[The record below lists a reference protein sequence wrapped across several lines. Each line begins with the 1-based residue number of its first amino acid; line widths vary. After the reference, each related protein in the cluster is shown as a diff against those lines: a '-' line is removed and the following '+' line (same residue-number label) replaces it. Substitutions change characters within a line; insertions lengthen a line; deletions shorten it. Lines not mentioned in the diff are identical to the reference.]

1 MKNTKRYFQRNNK
14 LQPLFVEI
22 CDFPETPYLYQS
34 KSFIMND
41 IQKRIET
48 LRAELRAHN
57 YKYYVLAQPEIT
69 DFEYDMLMK
78 SLQELE
84 ENYPQY
90 DDPNSPT
97 KRVGSDLSLEF
108 KQVKHRFPMLSL
120 ANTYSREELEAF
132 AARVKKGLGVQ
143 PEYVVELK
151 YDGAS
156 ISLTYENG
164 QLLRAVTRGDGTQG
178 DDVTNNI
185 RTIRSIP
192 LQLSGNSYPD
202 FFEIRGEVF
211 MPHAV
216 FERLNKTRTENN
228 EQPFAT
234 PRNAAA
240 GTLKMQKSSEVA
252 KRGLDCFL
260 YFVVADDAPADTH
273 YETLLQ
279 ARKWGF
285 KVPEYMIKT
294 DKLDD
299 IHRFISDWDLKR
311 KYLPFDI
318 DGIVVKVNSYD
329 NQEALGMTAKS
340 PRWAISYKFK
350 AEQMQTYLNS
360 VEYQVG
366 RTGAITPVANL
377 EPVFLAGTTVKR
389 ASLHNED
396 QIKLLDLR
404 IGDLVFVE
412 KGGEIIPKIV
422 GVAEH
427 TENSQP
433 IQFITHCPE
442 CGTELVRKAGE
453 AKHFCPNE
461 NACPPQIR
469 GKIKH
474 FISRKAM
481 NIDSIG
487 EETVDLFL
495 REGLIKNMADLY
507 DLKAEQII
515 ALDRFRQKSAEN
527 IIIGVEASKSVPYP
541 RVIYALGIRYVGE
554 TNAKTLA
561 SAFNDVYKLA
571 AAKYD
576 ELIAVDEIGETI
588 ANSVIDY
595 FNLPS
600 NQEIVER
607 LMQYGLQLKKSA
619 DEMPK
624 SNKLEGKKLVISG
637 TFEKHSRD
645 EYKKM
650 IEQHGGKNVSSV
662 SAKTDYLLAGDNMG
676 PSKLE
681 KAESL
686 NVKIISES
694 EFLDMLE

>member
-1 MKNTKRYFQRNNK
+1 MNNIK
-14 LQPLFVEI
+14 
-22 CDFPETPYLYQS
+22 D
-34 KSFIMND
+34 
-41 IQKRIET
+41 RIDR
-48 LRAELRAHN
+48 LRKQLWEHN
-57 YKYYVLAQPEIT
+57 HKYYVLAQPEVS
-69 DFEYDMLMK
+69 DYEYDMLLK
-78 SLQELE
+78 ELQRLE
-84 ENYPQY
+84 DENPEF

-97 KRVGSDLSLEF
+97 KRVGSDLSQEF

-120 ANTYSREELEAF
+120 ANTYSREELDAF
-132 AARVKKGLGVQ
+132 DARVRKGLDSE

-156 ISLTYENG
+156 ISLTYEKG
-164 QLLRAVTRGDGTQG
+164 KLLRAVTRGDGTQG
-178 DDVTNNI
+178 DDVTDNI
-185 RTIRSIP
+185 RTIPSIP
-192 LQLSGNSYPD
+192 MVLHGDNYPD

-211 MPHAV
+211 MPHSS
-216 FERLNKTRTENN
+216 FDRLNKRREENG
-228 EQPFAT
+228 EQCFAN

-260 YFVVADDAPADTH
+260 YYVMSEEAPVETH
-273 YETLLQ
+273 YESLML
-279 ARKWGF
+279 ARSWGF
-285 KVPEYMIKT
+285 NIPEYMLKT
-294 DKLDD
+294 KSLDEVFQ
-299 IHRFISDWDLKR
+299 FISDWDEKR
-311 KYLPFDI
+311 SALEFDI
-318 DGIVVKVNSYD
+318 DGIVIKLNDYQQ
-329 NQEALGMTAKS
+329 QEELGMTAKS

-350 AEQMQTYLNS
+350 AEQAQTSLNS

-404 IGDLVFVE
+404 IGDTVLVE

-422 GVAEH
+422 GIAKHAED
-427 TENSQP
+427 SKP
-433 IQFITHCPE
+433 IDFIQTCPE
-442 CGTELVRKAGE
+442 CGTELVRKEGE

-461 NACPPQIR
+461 NACPPQIK

-474 FISRKAM
+474 FISRKALD
-481 NIDSIG
+481 IDSIG
-487 EETVDLFL
+487 EETVDVFL

-507 DLKAEQII
+507 DLREEQIV
-515 ALDRFRQKSAEN
+515 ALERFREKSAQN
-527 IIIGVEASKSVPYP
+527 IIQGIEASKEVPYP

-554 TNAKTLA
+554 TTAKTLA
-561 SAFNDVYKLA
+561 KAFKDIYRLA

-576 ELIAVDEIGETI
+576 DLIAVDEVGDII
-588 ANSVIDY
+588 AKSVIDY
-595 FNLPS
+595 FNLSS

-607 LMQYGLQLKKSA
+607 LVQYGLQMKQEV
-619 DEMPK
+619 DENV
-624 SNKLEGKKLVISG
+624 SDKLQGKRIVISG
-637 TFEKHSRD
+637 TFEKHSRN
-645 EYKKM
+645 EYKAM

-681 KAESL
+681 KAEKL
-686 NVKIISES
+686 NVTIISES
-694 EFLDMLE
+694 DFLEIISS

>member
-1 MKNTKRYFQRNNK
+1 
-14 LQPLFVEI
+14 
-22 CDFPETPYLYQS
+22 
-34 KSFIMND
+34 MND

-48 LRAELRAHN
+48 LRAELRQHN
-57 YKYYVLAQPEIT
+57 YKYYVLAQPDIT
-69 DFEYDMLMK
+69 DFEYDMMLK

-84 ENYPQY
+84 EKYPEY
-90 DDPNSPT
+90 DDVNSPT
-97 KRVGSDLSLEF
+97 KRVGSDLSHEF

-132 AARVKKGLGVQ
+132 AERVKKGLGFQ

-164 QLLRAVTRGDGTQG
+164 TLLRAVTRGDGTQG

-192 LQLSGNSYPD
+192 LQLSGNTYPD

-211 MPHAV
+211 MPHDV

-228 EQPFAT
+228 EQPFAN

-240 GTLKMQKSSEVA
+240 GSLKMLKSSEVA

-260 YFVVADDAPADTH
+260 YFVVADDAPAETH

-279 ARKWGF
+279 AKNWGF
-285 KVPEYMIKT
+285 KVPDYMIKT
-294 DKLDD
+294 DNLDE
-299 IHRFISDWDLKR
+299 IHKFISEWDLKR
-311 KYLPFDI
+311 KDLPFDI
-318 DGIVVKVNSYD
+318 DGIVIKVNAYE

-350 AEQMQTYLNS
+350 AEQMQTHLNS

-427 TENSQP
+427 AENSQP
-433 IQFITHCPE
+433 IAFITHCPE

-481 NIDSIG
+481 DIDSIG

-515 ALDRFRQKSAEN
+515 ALDRFKQKSAEN
-527 IIIGVEASKSVPYP
+527 IIKGIDASKSVPYP
-541 RVIYALGIRYVGE
+541 RVIFALGIRYVGE
-554 TNAKTLA
+554 TTAKTLA
-561 SAFNDVYKLA
+561 AAFDDVYKLA

-576 ELIAVDEIGETI
+576 ELIAVDEVGETI

-624 SNKLEGKKLVISG
+624 SDKLQGKKLVISG

-681 KAESL
+681 KAKSL

>member
-1 MKNTKRYFQRNNK
+1 MNNIK
-14 LQPLFVEI
+14 
-22 CDFPETPYLYQS
+22 D
-34 KSFIMND
+34 
-41 IQKRIET
+41 RIDG
-48 LRAELRAHN
+48 LRKQLWEHN
-57 YKYYVLAQPEIT
+57 HKYYVLAQPEVS
-69 DFEYDMLMK
+69 DYEYDMLMK
-78 SLQELE
+78 ELQRLE
-84 ENYPQY
+84 DEHPEF

-97 KRVGSDLSLEF
+97 KRVGSDLSQEF

-120 ANTYSREELEAF
+120 ANTYSREELDAF
-132 AARVKKGLGVQ
+132 DTRVKKGLDSE

-164 QLLRAVTRGDGTQG
+164 KLLRAVTRGDGTQG

-185 RTIRSIP
+185 RTIPSIP
-192 LQLSGNSYPD
+192 MVLHGDNYPD

-211 MPHAV
+211 MPHAS
-216 FERLNKTRTENN
+216 FDRLNQRREENG
-228 EQPFAT
+228 EQRFAN

-260 YFVVADDAPADTH
+260 YYVMSEEAPAATH
-273 YETLLQ
+273 YESLTL
-279 ARKWGF
+279 ARSWGF
-285 KVPEYMIKT
+285 KVPEYMLKT
-294 DKLDD
+294 KSLDEVFQ
-299 IHRFISDWDLKR
+299 FISAWEEKR
-311 KYLPFDI
+311 SSLEFDI
-318 DGIVVKVNSYD
+318 DGIVIKLNDYQQ
-329 NQEALGMTAKS
+329 QEELGMTAKS

-350 AEQMQTYLNS
+350 AEQAQTSLNS

-404 IGDLVFVE
+404 IGDTVLVE

-422 GVAEH
+422 GVAKHAED
-427 TENSQP
+427 SKP
-433 IQFITHCPE
+433 IDFIQTCPE
-442 CGTELVRKAGE
+442 CGTELVRKEGE

-461 NACPPQIR
+461 NACPPQIK

-474 FISRKAM
+474 FISRKALD
-481 NIDSIG
+481 IDSIG
-487 EETVDLFL
+487 EETVDVFL
-495 REGLIKNMADLY
+495 REGLIRNMADLY
-507 DLKAEQII
+507 ELREEQII
-515 ALDRFRQKSAEN
+515 ALERFREKSAQN
-527 IIIGVEASKSVPYP
+527 IIQGIEASKKVPYP

-554 TNAKTLA
+554 TTAKTLA
-561 SAFNDVYKLA
+561 KAFQDIYRLA

-576 ELIAVDEIGETI
+576 ELIAVDEVGDII
-588 ANSVIDY
+588 AKSVIEY

-607 LMQYGLQLKKSA
+607 LVQYGLQMKQEV
-619 DEMPK
+619 DENV
-624 SNKLEGKKLVISG
+624 SDKLQGKRIVISG
-637 TFEKHSRD
+637 TFEKHSRN
-645 EYKKM
+645 EYKVM
-650 IEQHGGKNVSSV
+650 IEQNGGKNVSSV

-681 KAESL
+681 KAEKL
-686 NVKIISES
+686 NVTIISES
-694 EFLDMLE
+694 EFLEMIS